1 MKPSPN
7 FLPTVLSIAVS
18 IAVVFLLLSAGLV
31 AQCEAAPS
39 GISKSGANQT
49 TTLTGVIGDA
59 ICGRKHAMGGK
70 SDAEC
75 TRECVRRGSQYAL
88 IVGEKVY
95 VLEGGPTAKLN
106 DLAGVRVVISGTVQG
121 DTIQV
126 KSVTEESSRPNQSI
140 R

>member
-7 FLPTVLSIAVS
+7 FLSTVLST
-18 IAVVFLLLSAGLV
+18 AVVFLLLRAGLV
-31 AQCEAAPS
+31 AQYEAAPG
-39 GISKSGANQT
+39 GISKSGANHT
-49 TTLTGVIGDA
+49 TILTGVIGDA

-95 VLEGGPTAKLN
+95 VLEGGPTGKLN
-106 DLAGVRVVISGTVQG
+106 D
-121 DTIQV
+121 
-126 KSVTEESSRPNQSI
+126 
-140 R
+140 